1 MPDNA
6 TQKWLFLGFF
16 IAFAIKAPLVP
27 FHTWLPDAGAEA
39 PAGGAA
45 LLVGVLDK
53 VGTFGFLRYCL
64 PLFPDASRYFA
75 PTILILSVIGI
86 LYAAF
91 LAIGQRDMKR
101 LVAYTSV
108 AHFGFIGLG
117 IFAFTTQGGTGAV
130 LYMVN
135 HGLSTGAL
143 FMVVGLLIARGK
155 SRNVDDYGGAAKV
168 TPILAGLFL
177 LAGLSAL
184 ALPGMSTFVSEF
196 LVLVGT
202 FTRHKGLAVLATTGI
217 VLAAIYVLY
226 LYQRTFQ
233 GTVSEKVV
241 KFRDLN
247 VREVFAV
254 APLIALIVVLGVY
267 PKPVLDVINPAVN
280 ATLHDVHQTDP
291 TRPLRRTFLP
301 EAIRSE
307 RTCVLAAAPS
317 TPIHAPSVVLPRPV
331 ADLHRARRRAGR
343 RARRGCRPAGRALR
357 RAGRRH
363 ARRARRARLSRCCCC
378 TAPRGRPPSPGHWP
392 STAPALF
399 VQGSI
404 LAARHHVR
412 AAGRR
417 AQRRREQRDR
427 RLGGRGRRVA
437 RRTASWPSTERVQ
450 TEVFPLMLFAVSGML
465 IFPIANNLLLMF
477 VALEVLS
484 LPLYLMAGH
493 GPAPPAAV
501 PGSGA
506 QVLPARRLR
515 LGVLP
520 LRAGAAVRLCQL
532 RRPRRDPARRRRT
545 SDQVRRAALYGARP
559 AARRAAV
566 QGRHRAVP
574 QLDPGRLPR
583 RADAGH
589 RVHGLVHE
597 GRRLRRDPA
606 GALRR
611 VQHLCAG
618 TGDRSSGRWPSRRC
632 SSARSSG

>member
-1 MPDNA
+1 MSVPHDFVLPGLVLVPLVGSLAIFGLRESQAKLAKQIALFVSLVVVVYTAVIGFSFDTGPHAARFQKTGSWTWIKNFGVHIAFGVDGIAMVLVGMTVVLMPAVILASWTSFDSRSGSEEGPTPSGHKRNVKNYFGLLLLLEFFMIGVFTTTDVFVFYVFFEAMLVPMYFVIGSFGGPRRQYAAMKFFLYSLVGGLLMLASVIGLYVTTGSRTFSITELIGQVPNNA

-75 PTILILSVIGI
+75 PTVLILSVIGI

-143 FMVVGLLIARGK
+143 FLVVGLLIARGK
-155 SRNVDDYGGAAKV
+155 SRNVSDYGGAAKV

-177 LAGLSAL
+177 VTGLSAL

-233 GTVSEKVV
+233 GAMSARVQ

-247 VREVFAV
+247 VREVAAV
-254 APLIALIVVLGVY
+254 APLLALIVFLGIY
-267 PKPVLDVINPAVN
+267 PKPVLDVINPAVK
-280 ATLHDVHQTDP
+280 ATLQDVNYQHDP
-291 TRPLRRTFLP
+291 
-301 EAIRSE
+301 
-307 RTCVLAAAPS
+307 APKIG
-317 TPIHAPSVVLPRPV
+317 T
-331 ADLHRARRRAGR
+331 
-343 RARRGCRPAGRALR
+343 
-357 RAGRRH
+357 
-363 ARRARRARLSRCCCC
+363 
-378 TAPRGRPPSPGHWP
+378 
-392 STAPALF
+392 
-399 VQGSI
+399 
-404 LAARHHVR
+404 
-412 AAGRR
+412 AAG
-417 AQRRREQRDR
+417 
-427 RLGGRGRRVA
+427 
-437 RRTASWPSTERVQ
+437 
-450 TEVFPLMLFAVSGML
+450 
-465 IFPIANNLLLMF
+465 
-477 VALEVLS
+477 
-484 LPLYLMAGH
+484 
-493 GPAPPAAV
+493 
-501 PGSGA
+501 
-506 QVLPARRLR
+506 
-515 LGVLP
+515 GVK
-520 LRAGAAVRLCQL
+520 
-532 RRPRRDPARRRRT
+532 
-545 SDQVRRAALYGARP
+545 
-559 AARRAAV
+559 
-566 QGRHRAVP
+566 
-574 QLDPGRLPR
+574 
-583 RADAGH
+583 
-589 RVHGLVHE
+589 
-597 GRRLRRDPA
+597 
-606 GALRR
+606 
-611 VQHLCAG
+611 
-618 TGDRSSGRWPSRRC
+618 
-632 SSARSSG
+632 